1 MHQDLEISASAIAG
15 QGLFPRRPFSS
26 GDRITVLTGRDDALW
41 TEMDDDEFRRFVER
55 AVSWD
60 AIYLGNGRHCVC
72 LVPRDGNPADYGNHS
87 CAPNTALVAV
97 GEADRIALTDIAAG
111 EELTID

>member
-1 MHQDLEISASAIAG
+1 
-15 QGLFPRRPFSS
+15 
-26 GDRITVLTGRDDALW
+26 
-41 TEMDDDEFRRFVER
+41 MDDDEFRRFVER

-111 EELTID
+111 EELTIDYGTLSPVGWAMRCTCGAPACRGVVRGTIP